1 MKKMSA
7 EEIQIAY
14 MAVRKR
20 AKRHLMAG
28 VTSGILAVLLAW
40 PVKES
45 FPVWLICINVIL
57 LALTVKSLFQLWL
70 DFRCPCCG
78 AFLGSRRRVFHHDG
92 WKPGFP
98 KSCWQCHTDFD
109 TGKELPHDQL
119 RWRNMPVELRESN
132 PPNGNNR

>member
-20 AKRHLMAG
+20 AKRHLMTG

-45 FPVWLICINVIL
+45 FPVWLICITVIL
-57 LALTVKSLFQLWL
+57 LALSVKSLFQLWL

-78 AFLGSRRRVFHHDG
+78 ALLGSRRRFFHHEG
-92 WKPGFP
+92 WKPVFP

-119 RWRNMPVELRESN
+119 RWRNMLVEPRESN
-132 PPNGNNR
+132 PSNGNNR

>member
-20 AKRHLMAG
+20 AKRHLMTG

-45 FPVWLICINVIL
+45 FPVWLICITVIL

-70 DFRCPCCG
+70 DFRCPC
-78 AFLGSRRRVFHHDG
+78 
-92 WKPGFP
+92 
-98 KSCWQCHTDFD
+98 
-109 TGKELPHDQL
+109 
-119 RWRNMPVELRESN
+119 
-132 PPNGNNR
+132 